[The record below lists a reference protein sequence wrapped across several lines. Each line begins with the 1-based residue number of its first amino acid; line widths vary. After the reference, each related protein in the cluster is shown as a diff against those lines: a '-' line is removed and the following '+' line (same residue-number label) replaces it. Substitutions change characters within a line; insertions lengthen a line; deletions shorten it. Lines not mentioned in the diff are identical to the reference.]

1 MRPILSKTTYM
12 YGLQCAKRLYMNK
25 FHKTL
30 ANEEDEI
37 TQSIFQTGTDVGELA
52 QQLFPNGVNAQ
63 GDEEF
68 HSDITVLKTD
78 ELLLTNNIIY
88 EAAFIYNEVICAVD
102 ILVKKGD
109 EYYAYE
115 VKSTT
120 KVKPQHIEDA
130 ALQYYVLKNCGL
142 KIADFSIV
150 HFDSSYVKIGAISI
164 DKLFKATSVLE
175 EVGDK
180 QSSIETNIEAM
191 KLLLQQSEIPI
202 KEMGKQCYTPYD
214 CNFSRHCKSLLP
226 TVEEIEVIP
235 DNSIQV
241 EKDLWNDFTSSIQ
254 YPLYYFDF
262 ETIMYGIPV
271 FDYSRPFQQI
281 SFQYSLH
288 VQNELGGNILH
299 FEFLGNGND
308 DPRETLIKQL
318 IIELGT
324 IGTVFVWNVTF
335 EKDVLK
341 KLAIDFPQYAVG
353 INSIIDRLVDLMPPF
368 RPNKTVFSE
377 AFNGSYSIKK
387 VLPIVVPE
395 LSYNDLIIQEGGTAS
410 FKYGQM
416 NNLNEAEKELLR
428 IDLLEYC
435 KRDTFAMVKIFDNIN
450 ALI

>member
-12 YGLQCAKRLYMNK
+12 YGLQCTKRLYMNK

-68 HSDITVLKTD
+68 HSDITVLKTA

-150 HFDSSYVKIGAISI
+150 HFDSSYVKIGAINF
-164 DKLFKATSVLE
+164 DELFKATSVLE

-180 QSSIETNIEAM
+180 QNAIETNIEAM

-226 TVEEIEVIP
+226 KVEAIEVIP

-241 EKDLWNDFTSSIQ
+241 ENDLWNDFTSGIQ

-281 SFQYSLH
+281 PFQYSLH
-288 VQNELGGNILH
+288 VQNELGGNTMH

-308 DPRETLIKQL
+308 DPRETLIEQL
-318 IIELGT
+318 IIE
-324 IGTVFVWNVTF
+324 IGIVGSVFVWNVTF

-353 INSIIDRLVDLMPPF
+353 INAIIDRLVDLMPPF
-368 RPNKTVFSE
+368 RPNKTVYGE

-387 VLPIVVPE
+387 VLPVVVPE

-416 NNLNEAEKELLR
+416 NNLNEVEKEILR

-435 KRDTFAMVKIFDNIN
+435 KRDTFAMVRIFDNIN